1 MARIT
6 VQQILQ
12 ADNNLQAQIDRGYL
26 ILAPIKEQLDAILK
40 NPCAEGQQQKL
51 DQIIAQRQT
60 AADQF
65 NPAFTQLQKTLYD
78 LYEEASGS
86 VKREVDSQI
95 RLGANATALGAYS
108 ERIKGPQGFGE
119 AQLQIQNCNNLKQT
133 NDTIAEPSI
142 NVPNDGELTET
153 ADDDQSDKSTSEKN
167 QNPAASA
174 EAGGPTNNNGQ
185 SDSTQKGENP
195 GNTGANTGNIGPG
208 KRLYN
213 PLTKYASYNY
223 QLTLYMVTSNAY
235 TTWVASDRKE
245 IGIFKK
251 AAAGGDSGAS
261 GESSGGAYVIAQSGG
276 INDNLSQRA
285 PGFDLDFY
293 IDNLKV
299 ETLCST
305 NAAMGEAF
313 AQDITFKI
321 VEPFG
326 FSFLSKLKQASDQLN
341 SDMKISGNTPDY
353 LKQFYILGIRFFGY
367 DINGKLI
374 SGKEEFEGGVI
385 DPNKNANSI
394 GTFERY
400 FDIAL
405 SEVKFKLDG
414 KATVYN
420 CRAKSLTTA
429 AFDIK
434 HGLIPNQTEVKAQTV
449 QEALNEVIAK
459 MNSEEKALLDKQTY
473 ADVNKYSIEF
483 IDAEAKQNI
492 ASASLVLPSD
502 TDKYK
507 WSYNVD
513 KTEQSTDAKTTT
525 PPDNSKRI
533 FQIASNTP
541 IVQCIRTFIL
551 QSSYAEYA
559 LKVIMDS
566 DAKAVAE
573 SKNPDKQKTVQEDPG
588 TFKWYNLSSKIT
600 NPRWDQKRRDWV
612 YDIKY
617 QISTYLAPVIE
628 SAYTSP
634 RYKYPGPV
642 KRYNYYFT
650 GNNTEVLSFDFSLD
664 ANYYITLTTEPG
676 ADSVSG
682 SVPISRARDTT
693 NQPSTGKLGQGAE
706 TQNSIASNLMDPKG
720 LNEAKITIMGD
731 PDFLMR
737 DTTNSTEE
745 LYRRF
750 YEDDGYTIN
759 ANSGQIFVELIFNQG
774 VDYNNKS
781 GLFDINGSIIFW
793 KYPDDIR
800 KQLKNDNT
808 AIVVLRQM
816 DSMFNEGKFTQVFNC
831 MAPTFSDRA
840 PPEND
845 RQEASQPA
853 SKGPPT
859 RGGPRG
865 NTSSNTPQ
873 AQTPQN
879 VVGLKPEPDI
889 PLTTPVTNISEPSI
903 VTPAESQQTVQ
914 TPTGNQVADD
924 DSGAAFGI
932 DPSVFGDPGSES
944 PPDDQRI
951 DFDGTNYYDS
961 NGNIIPPPNG

>member
-1 MARIT
+1 MAIT
-6 VQQILQ
+6 LQELQNLARTAENLLSQAVSKVDNALSILQ
-12 ADNNLQAQIDRGYL
+12 SISDPCAPTAQATLDRGIEAY
-26 ILAPIKEQLDAILK
+26 ADAQQSFNVTFRQAYNTFADQWETAPEPIKSQANELLRSLNQGQNRAVARATLTKDTRNSLK
-40 NPCAEGQQQKL
+40 KKVQ
-51 DQIIAQRQT
+51 D
-60 AADQF
+60 
-65 NPAFTQLQKTLYD
+65 
-78 LYEEASGS
+78 
-86 VKREVDSQI
+86 
-95 RLGANATALGAYS
+95 
-108 ERIKGPQGFGE
+108 
-119 AQLQIQNCNNLKQT
+119 CNDLKQT

-142 NVPNDGELTET
+142 NVPNNGELTET

-195 GNTGANTGNIGPG
+195 SNTGGNTGKIGPG
-208 KRLYN
+208 KRLFN

-223 QLTLYMVTSNAY
+223 QLTLYMVTANAY
-235 TTWVASDRKE
+235 TTWIASDRKE

-251 AAAGGDSGAS
+251 AA
-261 GESSGGAYVIAQSGG
+261 GGAYVIAQSGG

-285 PGFDLDFY
+285 PGFELDYY
-293 IDNLKV
+293 IDNLKI

-321 VEPFG
+321 IEPFG
-326 FSFLSKLKQASDQLN
+326 FSFLSKLKQASDRLN
-341 SDMKISGNTPDY
+341 SDMNISGNTPDY

-374 SGKEEFEGGVI
+374 SGNEEFEGGII

-400 FDIAL
+400 FDILL

-414 KATVYN
+414 RATVYN
-420 CRAKSLTTA
+420 CRAKSVTTA

-449 QEALNEVIAK
+449 QEALNEVVAK
-459 MNSEEKALLDKQTY
+459 MNSEEKALLDKQIYT
-473 ADVNKYSIEF
+473 DINNYSIEF

-492 ASASLVLPSD
+492 ATASLVLPSD

-513 KTEQSTDAKTTT
+513 NTEQSTDAKITT

-533 FQIASNTP
+533 FQIASNTSV
-541 IVQCIRTFIL
+541 VQCIRTFIL

-573 SKNPDKQKTVQEDPG
+573 SKNPNKQKTVQEDPG
-588 TFKWYNLSSKIT
+588 IFKWYNLSSKIT
-600 NPRWDQKRRDWV
+600 NPKWDQKRRDWV

-650 GNNTEVLSFDFSLD
+650 GNNTEVISFDFSLD
-664 ANYYITLTTEPG
+664 ANYYISLTTESG
-676 ADSVSG
+676 TDSVSS

-693 NQPSTGKLGQGAE
+693 NQPSIGKLGQGAE

-737 DTTNSTEE
+737 DTANSTEE

-759 ANSGQIFVELIFNQG
+759 ANSGQVFVELTFNQG

-793 KYPDDIR
+793 KYPDDVR

-816 DSMFNEGKFTQVFNC
+816 DSIFNDGKFTQVFNC
-831 MAPTFSDRA
+831 MAPTFSDRS
-840 PPEND
+840 PPDND
-845 RQEASQPA
+845 RQESAQS
-853 SKGPPT
+853 SSTGSST
-859 RGGPRG
+859 ERGSGG
-865 NTSSNTPQ
+865 NTTLEQ
-873 AQTPQN
+873 QTSQN
-879 VVGLKPEPDI
+879 IIGLKSEPNI
-889 PLTTPVTNISEPSI
+889 PLTTPVTNITEPNILTS
-903 VTPAESQQTVQ
+903 AASQQTVQ
-914 TPTGNQVADD
+914 TPEKNQVADD
-924 DSGAAFGI
+924 DAGAAFGI
-932 DPSVFGDPGSES
+932 EPSVFGDPGSS
-944 PPDDQRI
+944 SQYNQRI

-961 NGNIIPPPNG
+961 NRNIIPPPNG